1 MYALLVTTLGWLD
14 MATRL
19 GLDIG
24 TNSIGWCL
32 LNVDSD
38 GKSTGIRD
46 IGVRIFSDGRDP
58 KSGASLAV
66 DRRNARA
73 MRRRRDRYLRRR
85 SALLDALID
94 SGLMPAEAQD
104 AKALAEIDP
113 YVLRVAA
120 LNGPID
126 PHELGRALF
135 HLNQRRGFKSNRKAE
150 RKSNDDKES
159 GKIAVAAK
167 ALDVAMH
174 EAGARTYGEF
184 LLLRSDAGDGQNTL
198 PAKRVRMRPEGDG
211 YDFYPERRHLEAEFD
226 AIWTEQAAH
235 HPALLTD
242 AMRDRLRRIIFFQR
256 PLKAPKVGG
265 CTFFNEEERLAKAH
279 PLFQERRL
287 YEEVNQLEIT
297 KAGAP
302 SRKLTIDQRNAIVLK
317 LKSAKTASFSALAK
331 LIKLA
336 DGESFNKA
344 TESRNGLIGD
354 EVFAAFSDK
363 KCFGDRWA
371 HFDAGTQW
379 SIIDKVA
386 EEEDPFRLHEWLIDI
401 HGVSSEQA
409 DAIGRV
415 RLPEGH
421 GRLGETASR
430 LILEQLKRSVVTYS
444 EAVEAALGKS
454 HSDFRTGEIF
464 DLLPYYGEILSREI
478 PPGSLDPLDDEET
491 RWGKITNPT
500 VHIGLNQLRRLLN
513 AIIKVHGR
521 PDEIVVELARELKLN
536 EKDKAEYN
544 RKIAQNTRKAEAR
557 SAKVQELGQTDNGGN
572 RMLLRLWEE
581 LSPDSA
587 LNRFCPFC
595 AKPLPVHMLFD
606 GQAEVEHILPYSRTF
621 DDSPA
626 NKVIAH
632 RSCNREKGNRTPW
645 EKWGETDRWPAIASQ
660 IVHLDKNKQWRFA
673 PDAMD
678 RFERDGG
685 FIARQLTD
693 TQYLSR
699 MARSYLS
706 SLYPERPEDR
716 LPGDGAKGVYVVPGR
731 MTAML
736 RRLWGLNELL
746 PDHNYVENPHSNAP
760 KNRLDH
766 RHHAIDAAVV
776 GVTTRGLLN
785 GISKAAGRAEEQF
798 LDRLF
803 VDLPKPWETFRD
815 DLRDSL
821 AKIVISHKA
830 DHGRKRIPA
839 KGKDA
844 TAARLHNDTA
854 YGLTGQI
861 SSSGLPI
868 VVHRVPLLSLKPAD
882 ITDPIRIPDP
892 ALQRALWRATEG
904 LSGKDFEK
912 ALVDFSKSDP
922 VFKGIRHVRVREA
935 LKVIPIRDA
944 VGHAFKAYKGDA
956 NARFDVWRMPDGK
969 WVSSWKDRDGNAH
982 SGIVSMFDAHQ
993 AAHAQQRPHPAAKRV
1008 LSLRQN
1014 DLVAVEPQGQPR
1026 RIMRVVKFSGGGQ
1039 ITFAEHQEAGPLKA
1053 RDATSSEID
1062 PFKYFYSS
1070 ASGLQKA
1077 KARQVRIDELGRIF
1091 DPGPR

>member
-1 MYALLVTTLGWLD
+1 

-32 LNVDSD
+32 YD
-38 GKSTGIRD
+38 GDTIRD

-66 DRRNARA
+66 DRRDARA
-73 MRRRRDRYLRRR
+73 MRRRRDRYVRRR
-85 SALLDALID
+85 SSLLEALIET
-94 SGLMPAEAQD
+94 SLMPADVED
-104 AKALAEIDP
+104 AKALTGFDP
-113 YVLRVAA
+113 YALRTTA
-120 LNGPID
+120 LDKPLS
-126 PHELGRALF
+126 PHLLGRAMF

-150 RKSNDDKES
+150 RKERDDKEG
-159 GKIAVAAK
+159 GKIATGAK
-167 ALDVAMH
+167 ALDVAMRD
-174 EAGARTYGEF
+174 AGARTYGEF
-184 LLLRSDAGDGQNTL
+184 LAGRE
-198 PAKRVRMRPEGDG
+198 AKRVRMRAEGDG

-226 AIWTEQAAH
+226 AIWTAQVVH

-242 AMRDRLRRIIFFQR
+242 VVRVRLRRIIFFQR

-265 CTFFNEEERLAKAH
+265 CTFFNEEPRLSKAH

-297 KAGAP
+297 KARAT
-302 SRKLTIDQRNAIVLK
+302 SRKLTCDQRDLVIMK
-317 LKSAKTASFSALAK
+317 LKSAKTTSFSGLSK
-331 LIKLA
+331 LLKLA

-344 TESRNGLIGD
+344 SENRAGLTGD
-354 EVFAAFSDK
+354 EISASFSDK
-363 KCFGDRWA
+363 KAFGPRWA
-371 HFDAGTQW
+371 HFDPATQW
-379 SIIDKVA
+379 SIIEQVA
-386 EEEDPFRLHEWLIDI
+386 EEEDPVRLHEWLIAN
-401 HGVSSEQA
+401 HGVTAEQA
-409 DAIGRV
+409 EAIGRAH
-415 RLPEGH
+415 LPDGH

-430 LILEQLKRSVVTYS
+430 LILAELKKDVVTYDK
-444 EAVEAALGKS
+444 AVEAAIDRS
-454 HSDFRTGEIF
+454 HSDFRTGELL
-464 DLLPYYGEILSREI
+464 DRLPYYGEILSREI
-478 PPGSLDPLDDEET
+478 PPGSLNPEDNEEV

-500 VHIGLNQLRRLLN
+500 VHIGLNQLRRLVN
-513 AIIKVHGR
+513 AIIKVYGL
-521 PDEIVVELARELKLN
+521 PENIIVELARDLKLN
-536 EKDKAEYN
+536 EKEKAEHNKRIGADTRAAQDRSKKLLESEQRDSGSN
-544 RKIAQNTRKAEAR
+544 RA
-557 SAKVQELGQTDNGGN
+557 
-572 RMLLRLWEE
+572 MLKLWE
-581 LSPDSA
+581 D
-587 LNRFCPFC
+587 LNPNNSLDRCCPFC
-595 AKPLPVHMLFD
+595 GRHIGQLALFTD
-606 GQAEVEHILPYSRTF
+606 ETEIEHIIPYSRSF
-621 DDSPA
+621 DDSAA

-645 EKWGETDRWPAIASQ
+645 EAWGHTERWDIIADQASRL
-660 IVHLDKNKQWRFA
+660 HKSKQWRFA
-673 PDAMD
+673 PDAME

-699 MARSYLS
+699 MARTYLS
-706 SLYPERPEDR
+706 SLYTEHE
-716 LPGDGAKGVYVVPGR
+716 GVFVIPGR

-776 GVTTRGLLN
+776 GVTTRGMLN
-785 GISKAAGRAEEQF
+785 DISKAAGRAENQN
-798 LDRLF
+798 LDKLF

-815 DLRDSL
+815 DLRDAL
-821 AKIVISHKA
+821 GRIVISHKA
-830 DHGRKRIPA
+830 DHGRKGMPP

-854 YGLTGQI
+854 YGLTGMV
-861 SSSGLPI
+861 SESGLPI

-882 ITDPIRIPDP
+882 LTDPIRIPDR
-892 ALQRALWRATEG
+892 ALQHALYAATDG

-912 ALVDFSKSDP
+912 ALVSFSKSDP

-935 LKVIPIRDA
+935 LSVIPIRDSS
-944 VGHAFKAYKGDA
+944 GRAFKAYKGDA

-969 WVSSWKDRDGNAH
+969 WVSNWKNKDGKSQ
-982 SGIVSMFDAHQ
+982 SGIVSMFEAHQ
-993 AAHAQQRPHPAAKRV
+993 PGTSDRRPHPAAKRV

-1014 DLVAVEPQGQPR
+1014 DLVAIEPHNQTHK
-1026 RIMRVVKFSGGGQ
+1026 IMRVVKFSGGGQ
-1039 ITFAEHQEAGPLKA
+1039 ITFAEHQEAGALKA
-1053 RDATSSEID
+1053 RDATSSEVD

-1070 ASGLQKA
+1070 AGGLQKA
-1077 KARQVRIDELGRIF
+1077 KARQVRIDELGRVF

>member
-1 MYALLVTTLGWLD
+1 

-32 LNVDSD
+32 YD
-38 GKSTGIRD
+38 GDAIRD

-66 DRRNARA
+66 DRRDARA
-73 MRRRRDRYLRRR
+73 MRRRRDRYVRRR
-85 SALLDALID
+85 SALLEALID
-94 SGLMPAEAQD
+94 TGLMPADAQD
-104 AKALAEIDP
+104 AKAVAGCDP
-113 YVLRVAA
+113 YALRAAA
-120 LNGPID
+120 LNGALS
-126 PHELGRALF
+126 PHLLGRALF

-150 RKSNDDKES
+150 RKSGDDKEG
-159 GKIAVAAK
+159 GKIAGGAR
-167 ALDVAMH
+167 ALDLAM
-174 EAGARTYGEF
+174 GDQTYGQF
-184 LLLRSDAGDGQNTL
+184 LNSQ
-198 PAKRVRMRPEGDG
+198 PVKRVRMRAEGDG

-226 AIWTEQAAH
+226 AIWAAQAAH

-242 AMRDRLRRIIFFQR
+242 AVRDRLRRIIFFQR

-265 CTFFNEEERLAKAH
+265 CTFFNEEPRLPKAH

-302 SRKLTIDQRNAIVLK
+302 SRKLTLDQRDKIILK
-317 LKSAKTASFSALAK
+317 LKSAKTASFSGLSK
-331 LIKLA
+331 LLKLA

-344 TESRNGLIGD
+344 SENRTGLVGD
-354 EVFAAFSDK
+354 EIFVSFSDK
-363 KCFGDRWA
+363 KCFGPHWA

-379 SIIDKVA
+379 SIIEQVA
-386 EEEDPFRLHEWLIDI
+386 EEEDPVRLHDWLMTT
-401 HGVSSEQA
+401 HRVTAEQA
-409 DAIGRV
+409 EAIGRV

-430 LILEQLKRSVVTYS
+430 LILAELRKDVVTYN

-454 HSDFRTGEIF
+454 HSDFRTGEIL
-464 DLLPYYGEILSREI
+464 DELPYYGEILSREI
-478 PPGSLDPLDDEET
+478 PPGSLDPNDDEEL

-521 PDEIVVELARELKLN
+521 PDEIVVELARELKLS
-536 EKDKAEYN
+536 EKDKAEHN
-544 RKIAQNTRKAEAR
+544 KRIGANTRAAEAR
-557 SAKVQELGQTDNGGN
+557 SKKLLESEQRDSGSN
-572 RMLLRLWEE
+572 RALLKLWE
-581 LSPDSA
+581 D
-587 LNRFCPFC
+587 LNPNNPLDRCCPFC
-595 AKPLPVHMLFD
+595 GRHIGQLALFT
-606 GQAEVEHILPYSRTF
+606 EETEIEHIIPYSRSF
-621 DDSPA
+621 DDSAA

-632 RSCNREKGNRTPW
+632 RSCNRDKRNKTPW
-645 EKWGETDRWPAIASQ
+645 EAWGNTERWAIIAEQVSRL
-660 IVHLDKNKQWRFA
+660 HKSKQWRFA
-673 PDAMD
+673 PDAME
-678 RFERDGG
+678 RFDQDGG

-699 MARSYLS
+699 MARTYLS
-706 SLYPERPEDR
+706 SLYPDT
-716 LPGDGAKGVYVVPGR
+716 AGVYVIPGR

-736 RRLWGLNELL
+736 RRLWGLNDILR
-746 PDHNYVENPHSNAP
+746 DHNYVENPHSNAP

-776 GVTTRGLLN
+776 GVTTRALLN
-785 GISKAAGRAEEQF
+785 EISKAAGRAEDQN

-803 VDLPKPWETFRD
+803 VDLPKPWDTFRE
-815 DLRDSL
+815 DLRDAL
-821 AKIVISHKA
+821 NRVVVSHKA
-830 DHGRKRIPA
+830 DHGRKRMPP

-854 YGLTGQI
+854 YGLTGLT
-861 SSSGLPI
+861 SDSGLPI

-882 ITDPIRIPDP
+882 ITDPIRIPDA

-904 LSGKDFEK
+904 LSGKDFEA
-912 ALVDFSKSDP
+912 ALVKFSKSDP
-922 VFKGIRHVRVREA
+922 VFKGIRHVRVREG
-935 LKVIPIRDA
+935 LNVIRIYDEAGRA
-944 VGHAFKAYKGDA
+944 YKGYKGDA

-969 WVSSWKDRDGNAH
+969 WVSSV
-982 SGIVSMFDAHQ
+982 VSMFDAHRKNFE
-993 AAHAQQRPHPAAKRV
+993 AERPHPAAKKV

-1014 DLVAVEPQGQPR
+1014 DLVAIERDGAAR
-1026 RIMRVVKFSGGGQ
+1026 EIMRVVKFGAAGQ
-1039 ITFAEHQEAGPLKA
+1039 ITIAAHQEAGPLKE
-1053 RDATSSEID
+1053 RDAKSNDLD
-1062 PFKYFYSS
+1062 PFKYSS
-1070 ASGLQKA
+1070 PTAGGLKKL
-1077 KARQVRIDELGRIF
+1077 KARQIRIDELGRIF

>member
-1 MYALLVTTLGWLD
+1 

-32 LNVDSD
+32 FNLDAQ
-38 GKSTGIRD
+38 GKPVGIRD

-66 DRRNARA
+66 DRRDARA
-73 MRRRRDRYLRRR
+73 MRRRRDRYVRRR
-85 SALLDALID
+85 SVLLEALID
-94 SGLMPAEAQD
+94 TGLMPADTQD
-104 AKALAEIDP
+104 AKALVGCDP
-113 YVLRVAA
+113 YALRAAA
-120 LNGPID
+120 LD
-126 PHELGRALF
+126 EALSPHLLGRALF

-150 RKSNDDKES
+150 RKAGDDKEG
-159 GKIAVAAK
+159 GKIAGGAK
-167 ALDVAMH
+167 ALDLAMH
-174 EAGARTYGEF
+174 EAGARTFGEF
-184 LLLRSDAGDGQNTL
+184 LFKHANTATDQNAI
-198 PAKRVRMRPEGDG
+198 PAKRVRMRAEADG

-226 AIWTEQAAH
+226 AIWTAQAAH
-235 HPALLTD
+235 RPALLTD
-242 AMRDRLRRIIFFQR
+242 SVRDRLRRIIFFQR

-265 CTFFNEEERLAKAH
+265 CTFFNEEERLPKAH

-297 KAGAP
+297 RAGAP
-302 SRKLTIDQRNAIVLK
+302 SRKLTLDQRDKIILK
-317 LKSAKTASFSALAK
+317 LKSAKTASFSGLSK
-331 LIKLA
+331 LLKLA

-344 TESRNGLIGD
+344 SENRTGLVGD
-354 EVFAAFSDK
+354 EIFASFSDK

-371 HFDAGTQW
+371 HFDPGVQW
-379 SIIDKVA
+379 SIIEAVA
-386 EEEDPFRLHEWLIDI
+386 EEEDSVRLHDWLMAT
-401 HGVSSEQA
+401 HGVTVEQA
-409 DAIGRV
+409 EAIGRV

-430 LILEQLKRSVVTYS
+430 KILAELKKDVVTYDK
-444 EAVEAALGKS
+444 AVEAALGQS
-454 HSDFRTGEIF
+454 HSDFRTGEIL
-464 DLLPYYGEILSREI
+464 DQLPYYGEILSREI
-478 PPGSLDPLDDEET
+478 PPGSLDPQDSDEA

-500 VHIGLNQLRRLLN
+500 VHIGLGQLRRLLN
-513 AIIKVHGR
+513 AIINVHGR

-536 EKDKAEYN
+536 EKQKDDHNKRIN
-544 RKIAQNTRKAEAR
+544 RDTRAAKAR
-557 SAKVQELGQTDNGGN
+557 SDELLRLGQPDTGAN

-581 LSPDSA
+581 SSPQNPLDHA
-587 LNRFCPFC
+587 CPYC
-595 AKPLPVHMLFD
+595 GRNIGVASLFD
-606 GQAEVEHILPYSRTF
+606 GTCDIDHIIPYSISL
-621 DDSPA
+621 DDSAA
-626 NKVIAH
+626 NKIVAH
-632 RSCNREKGNRTPW
+632 RICNREKGNQTPW
-645 EKWGETDRWPAIASQ
+645 DKWGDTDRWPIIAEQASR
-660 IVHLDKNKQWRFA
+660 LDSSKRWRFA
-673 PDAMD
+673 PDVMD
-678 RFERDGG
+678 RFNGEQG

-699 MARSYLS
+699 MARTYLS
-706 SLYPERPEDR
+706 SLYPERPSDR
-716 LPGDGAKGVYVVPGR
+716 LPGEGVKGVYVIPGR

-746 PDHNYVENPHSNAP
+746 PDHNYVENPHSGAP

-776 GVTTRGLLN
+776 AATDRGMLSQ
-785 GISKAAGRAEEQF
+785 IAKAAGRAEDQN
-798 LDRLF
+798 LDKLF
-803 VDLPKPWETFRD
+803 VDLPKPWDTFRE
-815 DLRDSL
+815 DLRDFL
-821 AKIVISHKA
+821 ARVVISHKA
-830 DHGRKRIPA
+830 DHGRKGVPA

-854 YGLTGQI
+854 YGLTGLT
-861 SSSGLPI
+861 SDSGLPI

-882 ITDPIRIPDP
+882 LTDPIRIPDA
-892 ALQRALWRATEG
+892 ALQRALWEATEG

-912 ALVDFSKSDP
+912 ALSTFSKNHP

-944 VGHAFKAYKGDA
+944 SGNAFKAYKGDA

-969 WVSSWKDRDGNAH
+969 WVSSWKDRDGKSH

-993 AAHAQQRPHPAAKRV
+993 TGQPEQRPHPAAKRV

-1026 RIMRVVKFSGGGQ
+1026 KIMRVVKFSGGGQ

-1053 RDATSSEID
+1053 RDATSPDID

-1070 ASGLQKA
+1070 AGGLQKA
-1077 KARQVRIDELGRIF
+1077 KARQIRIDELGRIF